1 MRAFLFALMLVP
13 VIGFAQADSKDGKI
27 DPTEVK
33 SDGKLNFVHA
43 NKVKT
48 QPAVRKEGD
57 KRKLK
62 EDEIYVGDVTF
73 HIGGN
78 DLKADSA
85 ILYTNDG
92 VLSMYNF
99 SVSNPVSFMFK
110 GENLVFTKE
119 TAKAMLQSGIKITA
133 LNGDV
138 LGTSESMEIDF
149 GYEIGKVIAGS
160 ITPLEPE
167 KK

>member
-1 MRAFLFALMLVP
+1 MKAFLFALMLVP
-13 VIGFAQADSKDGKI
+13 VVSFAQADSKDRKI

-33 SDGKLNFVHA
+33 SDGKLVFVHA
-43 NKVKT
+43 AKTKT

-62 EDEIYVGDVTF
+62 DDEIYVGDVTF

-85 ILYTNDG
+85 IMYTNDG

-99 SVSNPVSFMFK
+99 SITNPVSFTFK
-110 GENLVFTKE
+110 GDNLIFTKE
-119 TAKAMLQSGIKITA
+119 TVKAVLQSGIKITT

-138 LGTSESMEIDF
+138 VGTSDNMEIDF
-149 GYEIGKVIAGS
+149 GYEIGKVIGGS
-160 ITPLEPE
+160 ITPPDPE